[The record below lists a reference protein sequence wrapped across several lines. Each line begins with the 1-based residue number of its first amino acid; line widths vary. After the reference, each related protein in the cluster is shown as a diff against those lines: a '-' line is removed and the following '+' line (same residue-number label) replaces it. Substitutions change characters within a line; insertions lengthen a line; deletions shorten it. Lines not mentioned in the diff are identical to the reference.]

1 MTRPVEG
8 PSVKIS
14 RDRVFNI
21 KRTAFR
27 ARVPVIPSFMLGRLF
42 ICCAI
47 LTDAGIGEFELTYQ
61 LLHRF
66 RYGFDIA

>member
-1 MTRPVEG
+1 M
-8 PSVKIS
+8 
-14 RDRVFNI
+14 NI

-27 ARVPVIPSFMLGRLF
+27 ARVPVIPSLMLGRLF

-47 LTDAGIGEFELTYQ
+47 LSDAGIGEFELTYQ

>member
-1 MTRPVEG
+1 MH
-8 PSVKIS
+8 
-14 RDRVFNI
+14 I

-27 ARVPVIPSFMLGRLF
+27 ARVPVFRDSCLEGCLYVALF
-42 ICCAI
+42 I
-47 LTDAGIGEFELTYQ
+47 LPDAGIGELELAYQ